1 MGETVKNDIVADIE
15 NAEVLSFG
23 KKDLNYYNSLLSGI
37 EKGFTK
43 ASEAYVLIARNLW
56 QINHNEYFRIEHYK
70 TIADFGLDKYEMK
83 KSTVHNYVK
92 VMDKFG
98 VIEDG
103 RAIGLK
109 EQFKKFKCSQLVNML
124 TFTPEQIEQVQ
135 PDWSVR
141 KIIEFGKSPLLL
153 EDDEDESNV
162 VDTTATETDIEH
174 DSYDNVMNTPDVQA
188 GRTFL
193 MDCLDFDDILKDK
206 DRIINAYN
214 DMKKDKN
221 FAGKNIRL
229 VLELAYD

>member
-23 KKDLNYYNSLLSGI
+23 KKDLNYYNRLLSGI
-37 EKGFTK
+37 EKGFMK
-43 ASEAYVLIARNLW
+43 ASEAYVMIACNLW
-56 QINHNEYFRIEHYK
+56 QINHNEYFRIDLYK

-83 KSTVHNYVK
+83 KSTVHNYIK
-92 VMDKFG
+92 VIDKFG
-98 VIEDG
+98 VIDDG
-103 RAIGLK
+103 KAIGLK
-109 EQFKKFKCSQLVNML
+109 EQFKDFKCSQLVNML
-124 TFTPEQIEQVQ
+124 TMTPEQIEQVQ
-135 PDWSVR
+135 PDWPVR
-141 KIIEFGKSPLLL
+141 TIIAFGKSPLLL

-162 VDTTATETDIEH
+162 VDTTATETDIEQ
-174 DSYDNVMNTPDVQA
+174 DSCDGIMNTPDVQA

-206 DRIINAYN
+206 DRIINAYD

>member
-1 MGETVKNDIVADIE
+1 MGETVKNDIVIDIE
-15 NAEVLSFG
+15 NAEVLPFG
-23 KKDLNYYNSLLSGI
+23 KKDLNYYNLLLFGI

-43 ASEAYVLIARNLW
+43 ASEAYLMIACNLW
-56 QINHNEYFRIEHYK
+56 QINHNEYYRIDHYK

-83 KSTVHNYVK
+83 KSTVHNYIRVI
-92 VMDKFG
+92 DKFG
-98 VIEDG
+98 VIDDG
-103 RAIGLK
+103 NVIGLK
-109 EQFKKFKCSQLVNML
+109 EQFKDFKCSQLVNML
-124 TFTPEQIEQVQ
+124 TMTPEQIEQVQ

-141 KIIEFGKSPLLL
+141 KIIAFGKSPLLL

-162 VDTTATETDIEH
+162 VDTTAVETDIEQ

-193 MDCLDFDDILKDK
+193 MDCFDFDDILKDK